1 MMLHVEG
8 LHVRIDRR
16 EVVSDLGFAA
26 APGECVAVLGR
37 NGAGKST
44 LVRGLAGLL
53 PIRGVVR
60 LDGRDL
66 TGQPAAE
73 RSRQIGYVA
82 QEGPQLAAQLTVF
95 DLLLL
100 AQNGHRTGW
109 RPVPESLARAEMVL
123 QLLRLEGMANRMPA
137 QMSGG
142 QRQMVSLALALVR
155 QPRLLLLDEPTSAL
169 DLANQLSLL
178 ELVSD
183 YTKRHGIATVMVLHD
198 LNLATRYADSVL
210 MLENGRLAHAG
221 ATADALTHARL
232 TQVYGIDCQILP
244 VAGGHTAIYPLAAT
258 QRESL
263 SAVIGMDV

>member
-1 MMLHVEG
+1 MTLHVEG
-8 LHVRIDRR
+8 LCVRIGRR
-16 EVVSDLGFAA
+16 EVVSDLGFTA

-44 LVRGLAGLL
+44 LIRGLAGLL
-53 PIRGVVR
+53 PTRGVVR

-66 TGQPAAE
+66 TAQPTAE

-82 QEGPQLAAQLTVF
+82 QEGSQVAAQLTVLEF
-95 DLLLL
+95 LVL
-100 AQNGHRTGW
+100 AQNGHRIGW
-109 RPVPESLARAEMVL
+109 RPAPESLARAEMVL
-123 QLLRLEGMANRMPA
+123 RLLRLEGMANRMPA

-183 YTKRHGIATVMVLHD
+183 HTKRHGIVTVMVLHD
-198 LNLATRYADSVL
+198 LNMATRYADSVL
-210 MLENGRLAHAG
+210 MLDNGHLAHAG
-221 ATADALTHARL
+221 ATEDALTHARL
-232 TQVYGIDCQILP
+232 VQVYGVDCQILP
-244 VAGGHTAIYPLAAT
+244 IPGGHTAIYPLAAT
-258 QRESL
+258 QGQS
-263 SAVIGMDV
+263 I